1 MFISLIIK
9 YLIVAAVELH
19 LENNEKFVDIEIVI
33 MLFQRFFSK
42 CFQVK
47 FLSDKL
53 DRKVT

>member
-33 MLFQRFFSK
+33 MYVIPKILFKVFPSK
-42 CFQVK
+42 VPE
-47 FLSDKL
+47 
-53 DRKVT
+53 